1 MINENYLKIFQALS
15 SETRLKI
22 IELLLE
28 KSSSITEMSD
38 ALNVSQVIITRHIA
52 QLEEAG
58 LVTSNSIPGIRGSR
72 KLCALTKKLLT
83 INFEEIFE
91 KDLSCE
97 KISIPVGSFSKYK
110 VAPSCGVANKE
121 RIIGIPDDERYFS
134 SPERYDAGI
143 VWFNQG
149 WVEYTIPSYLF
160 TKEKIK
166 KVKITMEVCSEIP
179 YYKNDFPSDIFF
191 YLNEKNIGIY
201 QSPGDFGDRK
211 GKLTPS
217 WWNMGSEYG
226 LIVEILITDTETFIN
241 GVKNSSFSIKDII
254 DISKSDILFKISS
267 PKDCENPGGINLFG
281 KTFGD
286 YEQDIVIKVFYE

>member
-286 YEQDIVIKVFYE
+286 YELSLIHI